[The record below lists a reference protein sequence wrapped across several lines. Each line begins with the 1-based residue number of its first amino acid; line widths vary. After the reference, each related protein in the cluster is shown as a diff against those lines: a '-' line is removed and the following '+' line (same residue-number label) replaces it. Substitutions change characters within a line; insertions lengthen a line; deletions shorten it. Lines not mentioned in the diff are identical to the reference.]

1 VEVNE
6 NYICEWGDEW
16 SEALKGCE
24 FSLCNEFI
32 HSFVL
37 FKKRKKKKEKD
48 VNFSCGVVQ
57 DWSRVQRKKITH
69 MKGKEYN
76 EPIKRI

>member
-1 VEVNE
+1 MEVNE

-32 HSFVL
+32 HSFICAVQ
-37 FKKRKKKKEKD
+37 KEEKEKRKGCE
-48 VNFSCGVVQ
+48 FFLWGG
-57 DWSRVQRKKITH
+57 T
-69 MKGKEYN
+69 GLE
-76 EPIKRI
+76 